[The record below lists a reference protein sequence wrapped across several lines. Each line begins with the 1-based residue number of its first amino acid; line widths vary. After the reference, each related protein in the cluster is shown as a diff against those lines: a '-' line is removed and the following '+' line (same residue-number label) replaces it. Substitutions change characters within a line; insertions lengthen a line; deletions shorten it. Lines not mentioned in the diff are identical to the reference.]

1 MTTNREIT
9 TTNIIEELHIAH
21 EQLVGG
27 LRDTFEAALEIG
39 RLLTDQ
45 KASLAHGQFLPW
57 LEKNVAFISESTCR
71 RCMRLHRNR
80 EMLKSVNVTDLSS
93 AYKLL
98 AAPKQSD
105 DDVVE
110 AAEAPCA
117 EAVAPIDRD
126 QLNRRRLR
134 QKKHDMVK
142 AELATMRAKA
152 DALEVEV
159 VDHGGDEIEVV
170 KSTESGPIRTSCAL
184 QYAGFA
190 MNQLTKILRIDQ
202 QREEA
207 VATIL
212 EWVIRELAPQRAKDV
227 PCEEAVRRLTR
238 FVRAKMYGQRP
249 EDTE

>member
-98 AAPKQSD
+98 AAPKKSD

-110 AAEAPCA
+110 AVEAPCA

-159 VDHGGDEIEVV
+159 VDHGGDEVEVV
-170 KSTESGPIRTSCAL
+170 DHISRTEARDPLEVVEEVHIQQDADSSTLFHLKRYWKQATEKDRKT
-184 QYAGFA
+184 F
-190 MNQLTKILRIDQ
+190 MEWID
-202 QREEA
+202 
-207 VATIL
+207 
-212 EWVIRELAPQRAKDV
+212 P
-227 PCEEAVRRLTR
+227 
-238 FVRAKMYGQRP
+238 
-249 EDTE
+249 